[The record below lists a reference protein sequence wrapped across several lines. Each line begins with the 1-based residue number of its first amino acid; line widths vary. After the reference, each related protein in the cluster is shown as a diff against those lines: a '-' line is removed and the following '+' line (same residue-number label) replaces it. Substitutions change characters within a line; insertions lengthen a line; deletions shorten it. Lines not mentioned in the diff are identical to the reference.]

1 MIKRKEPLLVQAGL
15 VLGLLALGN
24 LVGDV
29 SQFLRY
35 LLASLALLFFLH
47 LVMGM
52 LTYTKQV
59 KEQLGQALVASVF
72 PTFFMQGM
80 VASTYLASWT
90 FLGNFVRISAQV
102 LWWMSFGG
110 LVFLMVYYILAFVFP
125 FKWEN
130 VFPAWTVLF
139 VGIGVA
145 PLTIAVPQQ
154 LFFGQLVFWYGLLA
168 TLLVLPIV
176 LYKTY
181 KIGLVENVRPNTTTI
196 CAPISLMTAAY
207 VATFSQPNPVLL
219 SLLLISGQ
227 CFYAFILWQLPR
239 LIKRPF
245 SAGFSAFTFP
255 LVISAVA
262 LKQSLNALNLGLA
275 GQILLTFEV
284 LIALLVVLYITFLYA
299 KDILGK

>member
-1 MIKRKEPLLVQAGL
+1 MIKRKEPFLVQAGL

-29 SQFLRY
+29 SQLLRY
-35 LLASLALLFFLH
+35 ILASLGLLFFLH
-47 LVMGM
+47 LVLGM
-52 LTYTKQV
+52 LTHTKQV
-59 KEQLGQALVASVF
+59 KEQLGHALVASVF

-80 VASTYLASWT
+80 VASTYLASCT
-90 FLGNFVRISAQV
+90 FLGSLAKNAAQV
-102 LWWMSFGG
+102 LWWLSFSG
-110 LVFLMVYYILAFVFP
+110 LVFLMLYYILRFVFP
-125 FKWEN
+125 FKWSN
-130 VFPAWTVLF
+130 VFPSWTVLF

-154 LFFGQLVFWYGLLA
+154 LVLGQLVFWYGLLA
-168 TLLVLPIV
+168 TSSVLPIV

-181 KIGLVENVRPNTTTI
+181 KIGLAENVRPNTTTI

-207 VATFSQPNPVLL
+207 VATFPQPNHLL
-219 SLLLISGQ
+219 IILLLISGQ

-262 LKQSLNALNLGLA
+262 LKQSLKVLDLGLA
-275 GQILLTFEV
+275 GQILLVFEI
-284 LIALLVVLYITFLYA
+284 LTALLVVLYVAFLYL